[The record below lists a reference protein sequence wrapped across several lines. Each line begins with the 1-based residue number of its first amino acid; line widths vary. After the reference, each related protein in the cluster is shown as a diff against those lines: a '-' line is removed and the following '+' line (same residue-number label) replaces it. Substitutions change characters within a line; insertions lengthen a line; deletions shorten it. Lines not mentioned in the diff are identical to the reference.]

1 MLDSP
6 SDETFEKIYRAQSKE
21 GSSGFKIVND
31 EVYLEEN
38 TSAARSVVGEN
49 NNIFR

>member
-1 MLDSP
+1 MNLLKIFIGHSP
-6 SDETFEKIYRAQSKE
+6 KKAAVALI
-21 GSSGFKIVND
+21 KIVND
-31 EVYLEEN
+31 EIYLEEN

>member
-21 GSSGFKIVND
+21 I
-31 EVYLEEN
+31 YLEEN